1 MASASADSPPVRVA
15 YSAYGLLLAGT
26 ALWCAAIVAA
36 PLFSRLGG
44 AYAEAAA
51 LLYSFFHP
59 ICHQLDSHSLHIG
72 GSKLGVCA
80 RCFSVYA
87 GFLLGLLLYPAVRP
101 LRATLLPHRVLLIGA
116 AVPML
121 LDVGLSL
128 LGFPAGTQL
137 TRILTGTVF
146 GLAAPFFLVP
156 AVIEG
161 FAQLLA
167 SSPLFT
173 NRSHPHEGISDAT
186 ET

>member
-26 ALWCAAIVAA
+26 ALWCAAIMAA
-36 PLFSRLGG
+36 PLFSTLDGG
-44 AYAEAAA
+44 YAEAAG

-72 GSKLGVCA
+72 GAKLGVCT
-80 RCFSVYA
+80 RCFSVYS
-87 GFLLGLLLYPAVRP
+87 GFLLGLLVYPAVRP
-101 LRATLLPHRVLLIGA
+101 LRATLLPHRFLLIGA
-116 AVPML
+116 AVPMV

-128 LGFPAGTQL
+128 LGLPAGTQVS
-137 TRILTGTVF
+137 RMLTGSVF
-146 GLAAPFFLVP
+146 GLTAPFFLVP

-161 FAQLLA
+161 CAQLLA
-167 SSPLFT
+167 SPPLIT